1 MSLNTAFTGRAGVS
15 RVFTPFNNFSSRP
28 VRLPKPLKLP
38 VKANP
43 DNGVDDLDRQLK
55 EDMER
60 YKQRQSTV
68 QTTPGRFQPVS
79 IPTARTAAD
88 NADAPNFAL
97 KEAIDKFLIA
107 DFFFVVFALVSLGVS
122 LAVNL
127 AFESSALLDFW
138 LVCWQWV
145 FQPAIGLLMLGS
157 IGSGVAAWA
166 KDNLGKNK

>member
-1 MSLNTAFTGRAGVS
+1 VYTIIDET
-15 RVFTPFNNFSSRP
+15 
-28 VRLPKPLKLP
+28 
-38 VKANP
+38 
-43 DNGVDDLDRQLK
+43 GVDDLDRHLK

-60 YKQRQSTV
+60 LNQRQRPTV
-68 QTTPGRFQPVS
+68 QTTTGRFQPVS

-88 NADAPNFAL
+88 NADTPNFAL

-127 AFESSALLDFW
+127 AFESAVLLDFW
-138 LVCWQWV
+138 LLCWQWV

-157 IGSGVAAWA
+157 VSHYCCVCMH
-166 KDNLGKNK
+166 LT